1 MNDKLDG
8 LITNHNLDGEAP
20 TRALPKKGIWG
31 PDRVPSR
38 LLKNVIR
45 IGVVVALLAITA
57 VVFWVGWMFFEALQ
71 Q

>member
-1 MNDKLDG
+1 MNEKLDG
-8 LITNHNLDGEAP
+8 LITNHNLDGDTAA
-20 TRALPKKGIWG
+20 RALPKKGIWG

-38 LLKNVIR
+38 LLKNILR
-45 IGVVVALLAITA
+45 IGVVVALLAITT